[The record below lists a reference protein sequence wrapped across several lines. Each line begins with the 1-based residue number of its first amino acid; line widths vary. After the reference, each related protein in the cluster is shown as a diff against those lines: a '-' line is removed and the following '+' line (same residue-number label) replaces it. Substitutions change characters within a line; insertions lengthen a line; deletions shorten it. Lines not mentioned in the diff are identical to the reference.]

1 MAMRKVPTVAIL
13 TSGGDSQGADCQVI
27 QHQSLTV
34 CAGMNAALRG
44 ATRMALDRGADIYA
58 VCEGY
63 DGLVEVR
70 NVIFDLL
77 PR

>member
-1 MAMRKVPTVAIL
+1 
-13 TSGGDSQGADCQVI
+13 
-27 QHQSLTV
+27 
-34 CAGMNAALRG
+34 MNAALRG

-70 NVIFDLL
+70 DGSWSPVVSLTQ
-77 PR
+77 P

>member
-1 MAMRKVPTVAIL
+1 
-13 TSGGDSQGADCQVI
+13 
-27 QHQSLTV
+27 
-34 CAGMNAALRG
+34 MNAALRG

-70 NVIFDLL
+70 AGFGVCIVAHAA
-77 PR
+77 

>member
-1 MAMRKVPTVAIL
+1 
-13 TSGGDSQGADCQVI
+13 
-27 QHQSLTV
+27 
-34 CAGMNAALRG
+34 MNAALRG

-70 NVIFDLL
+70 DGS
-77 PR
+77 